1 MDAFFAKNMI
11 KTKNSRQQ
19 PTTKTVAKPKRH
31 HPRRAKSHSRPAKSL
46 TKPAK
51 SNSRPAKSLPWPA

>member
-1 MDAFFAKNMI
+1 MDGFFAKNMI

-19 PTTKTVAKPKRH
+19 PPTKTVAKPKRH

-46 TKPAK
+46 PK
-51 SNSRPAKSLPWPA
+51 PAKSLP